1 MNWQLVH
8 SDVAATN
15 DSGIVSRSHIIL
27 EREGVQFELGKL
39 ETPEVHVLGA
49 KRVLVD
55 TANMLKRLAH
65 EMENKADRLR

>member
-1 MNWQLVH
+1 MKWQLVH
-8 SDVAATN
+8 SDVAATS
-15 DSGIVSRSHIIL
+15 DSGIVSKSHIIL

>member
-8 SDVAATN
+8 SDIAVTS
-15 DSGIVSRSHIIL
+15 DSSIVSKSHIVI
-27 EREGVQFELGKL
+27 ERDGVQFELGRL
-39 ETPEVHVLGA
+39 DAPEVHVLGA

-65 EMENKADRLR
+65 EMENKADRLK

>member
-8 SDVAATN
+8 SDVAATS
-15 DSGIVSRSHIIL
+15 DSGIVSKSHIII
-27 EREGVQFELGKL
+27 ERDGVQFELGKL
-39 ETPEVHVLGA
+39 EEQEVHILGA

-65 EMENKADRLR
+65 EMEVKADRLK